1 VTNPSLN
8 EIARALG
15 GEVSNGQVLAPGPG
29 HSARDRSL
37 AVRLSPVSPYGFICH
52 SFADEDWKQCGE
64 YVCDRLGL
72 QRVSWKRDRPRPP
85 LRVIR
90 PSLPPS
96 EQNDDRLRSAV
107 ELWRSSV
114 DPRGSLAERYLNS
127 RRLDL
132 DDDVAGKVLR
142 WNPKIQAMVS
152 LFRNIATDKPQAVSR
167 TYLDGNGNKI
177 DRRFLGSVGGA
188 AIKLDPDENVLG
200 GLHVGEGVETC
211 LAARQIGLKPA
222 WALGSC
228 LAIGAFPVLPGIECL
243 SILRERDPANER
255 NADLCGTRWHEAGRQ
270 VFDVWPRI
278 GKDVNDAI
286 RGAA

>member
-8 EIARALG
+8 DIARALG

-52 SFADEDWKQCGE
+52 SFADEDWRQCRE
-64 YVCDRLGL
+64 YVCARLGL

-90 PSLPPS
+90 PSVPPS

-107 ELWRSSV
+107 DLWRSSV
-114 DPRGSLAERYLNS
+114 DPRGSLVERYLNT

-152 LFRNIATDKPQAVSR
+152 LFRNIETDKPQAVSR
-167 TYLDGNGNKI
+167 TYLDGSGNKI
-177 DRRFLGSVGGA
+177 ERRFLGPVSGA
-188 AIKLDPDENVLG
+188 AIKLDPNENVLS
-200 GLHVGEGVETC
+200 GLHIGEGVETC
-211 LAARQIGLKPA
+211 LAARQIGLRPV
-222 WALGSC
+222 WSLGSC
-228 LAIGAFPVLPGIECL
+228 IAIGAFPVIAGVETL
-243 SILRERDPANER
+243 SILREHDEANER

-270 VFDVWPRI
+270 VFDAWPRV

>member
-1 VTNPSLN
+1 MTNTSLN

-15 GEVSNGQVLAPGPG
+15 GEVTNGQVLAPGPG

-52 SFADEDWKQCGE
+52 SFADEDWRQCRE
-64 YVCDRLGL
+64 YVRDRLGL

-114 DPRGSLAERYLNS
+114 NPRGSLAERYLNS
-127 RRLDL
+127 RKLNL
-132 DDDVAGKVLR
+132 DDDVAAKVLR
-142 WNPKIQAMVS
+142 WNPKIQAMVA
-152 LFRNIATDKPQAVSR
+152 LFRNIETGKPQAVSR
-167 TYLDGNGNKI
+167 TYLDSSGDKVE
-177 DRRFLGSVGGA
+177 RRFLGRVAGA
-188 AIKLDPDENVLG
+188 AIKLDPDENVLS
-200 GLHVGEGVETC
+200 GLHIGEGVETC

-228 LAIGAFPVLPGIECL
+228 IAIGAFPVIAGVEAL
-243 SILRERDPANER
+243 SILREHDEANER
-255 NADLCGTRWHEAGRQ
+255 NADLCGMRWHEAGRQ
-270 VFDVWPRI
+270 VFDVWPRV